1 MEREGDEEEGMNRLG
16 EETAREKSNEE
27 GIRGDK
33 DTDREARRRRQ
44 EQIKDKGRRMKNK
57 NKSTAKNQE

>member
-44 EQIKDKGRRMKNK
+44 EQRKDK
-57 NKSTAKNQE
+57 